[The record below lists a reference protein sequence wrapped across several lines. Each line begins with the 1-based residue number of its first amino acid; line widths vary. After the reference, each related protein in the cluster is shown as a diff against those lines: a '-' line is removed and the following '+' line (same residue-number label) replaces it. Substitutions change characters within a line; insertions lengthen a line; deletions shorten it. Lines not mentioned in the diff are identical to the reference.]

1 MRFEHETQRWGLTI
15 NVKKTKQLITEVN
28 KSVTK
33 DVDIEIR
40 GEKVERVKDFVYL
53 GSALDER
60 GSCGVKIE
68 RRIRLDLWRFNELR
82 KPVWSQSSISVKTKM
97 QIYEATVLSVILYGC
112 ETWTCTDKDYKRL
125 NIFHTKRLR
134 AILGKRKDEISNKNL
149 YSRTRSGP
157 LENKIRKARLRWAG
171 HVRRMEDK
179 RIPKRVLFGELVEGK
194 GKGEPRSNWL
204 KCLEED
210 CMKVNIPYGRWTG
223 ETKNR
228 QKWRNTLSYLTVER
242 KKKDTN

>member
-97 QIYEATVLSVILYGC
+97 QIYEATVVSILYYMG
-112 ETWTCTDKDYKRL
+112 
-125 NIFHTKRLR
+125 
-134 AILGKRKDEISNKNL
+134 
-149 YSRTRSGP
+149 
-157 LENKIRKARLRWAG
+157 
-171 HVRRMEDK
+171 VRH
-179 RIPKRVLFGELVEGK
+179 GLV
-194 GKGEPRSNWL
+194 
-204 KCLEED
+204 
-210 CMKVNIPYGRWTG
+210 YG
-223 ETKNR
+223 
-228 QKWRNTLSYLTVER
+228 
-242 KKKDTN
+242 